1 MLEGAMYLGSNPQKT
16 IQFFSPIVINNQE
29 VKMRLLILGLLF
41 SAACSAPI
49 VHINPENGES
59 IEFWLNDGGTVEKKA
74 EILADGT
81 LKVDAVETLAGGT
94 PTLGGNAL
102 GALAQEDTVGASEI
116 DTDAVGSD
124 EIAEGAVAASELAL
138 DSVVGGEGGDIKDNS
153 ITDHDLA
160 ANSCGNS
167 ELIASPSFTSITL
180 GSDATDGRINFTS
193 DSNTYIHHSA
203 GDQIR
208 YYAGGY
214 ERFRISEGIYMP
226 VISTGA
232 QTRTLCTNDSSGLV
246 SRNSGA
252 CGTSTLA
259 SKNNVVTLKDELN
272 VGAIIDG
279 LRPVVFTYNDQP
291 SDFHTRQIGLIVEE
305 TDLILPHISDKNDA
319 GGLENIQYDKLV
331 ALLLAELQLL
341 RERVATLEAAP

>member
-124 EIAEGAVAASELAL
+124 EIAEGAV
-138 DSVVGGEGGDIKDNS
+138 
-153 ITDHDLA
+153 
-160 ANSCGNS
+160 GNS
-167 ELIASPSFTSITL
+167 ELA
-180 GSDATDGRINFTS
+180 DAISVTDMTVTGTGTGNVPHTCRIVTNADTVG
-193 DSNTYIHHSA
+193 TVSA
-203 GDQIR
+203 LCTDVSEKVM
-208 YYAGGY
+208 GG
-214 ERFRISEGIYMP
+214 GC
-226 VISTGA
+226 STA
-232 QTRTLCTNDSSGLV
+232 QTDCV
-246 SRNSGA
+246 
-252 CGTSTLA
+252 
-259 SKNNVVTLKDELN
+259 
-272 VGAIIDG
+272 
-279 LRPVVFTYNDQP
+279 
-291 SDFHTRQIGLIVEE
+291 FHTFAPYVSGTQQGWSCTAAGTCE
-305 TDLILPHISDKNDA
+305 TTSKTASAICCS
-319 GGLENIQYDKLV
+319 Y
-331 ALLLAELQLL
+331 
-341 RERVATLEAAP
+341 